1 MSHSGAAIFKKVY
14 GIINIDEDASPA
26 QLVWRSTAGDDTH
39 TIQLDSIDKLQ
50 ATPATNSKMMLRL
63 IGKVPDASSSTKRQ
77 KTNEGD
83 ISPPLP
89 KPESHMFSFNNRTV
103 MENIKLTLQTIISR
117 YKDIEADE
125 EKRKMETPEV
135 QKQNEQQQIQQQNGE
150 LINTEQLDDSLSK
163 EKLLTNLKLQQSL
176 LKNNKMLMR
185 TFQETVINSGLPPEE
200 FWSTRIALLRAFALS
215 TSQKVGPYNVLST
228 IKPVASSENKV
239 NVNLSRQ
246 KILSIFENYPIVK
259 KAYDDNVPKNFKEQ
273 EFWARFFSSK
283 LFRKLRGE
291 KLMVNDRGDVII
303 DRYLTLD
310 QEYDRQDDER
320 LMHPVNKYI
329 DIEGNKE
336 DDPVKMGNKP
346 DFTMQP
352 GTDPNGNNDGTID
365 ILKGMNRLSEK
376 MIMALENEYSR
387 NTLQKDSLEDEGKE
401 VFEITD
407 LEKDFE
413 AQYAIIHLNN
423 SEKNKNES
431 LQNEDEKQ
439 LSEDVI
445 EKHVK
450 KVLDHLILKLELTN
464 VVSDT
469 DANNK
474 NSQRVISAVKV
485 NAKQAKHNTVDSMLG
500 TFVGNSDEN
509 EAKSDIPQDLL
520 ESCRILNST
529 CCEFLKHFYIH
540 FQSGEPKKGI
550 LVNKLYKQ
558 LKSCSSKLK
567 ELFNDVLKHDGE
579 QMANT
584 VTTYLKPILDSIMFA
599 IAKYNIAFTE
609 FNKDILHPNT
619 SN

>member
-26 QLVWRSTAGDDTH
+26 QLIWRSTAGDDTH
-39 TIQLDSIDKLQ
+39 TVLLDSIDKLQ
-50 ATPATNSKMMLRL
+50 ATPATSSKMMLRL
-63 IGKVPDASSSTKRQ
+63 IGKTEESSPTKKQ
-77 KTNEGD
+77 KTNENG
-83 ISPPLP
+83 SNAA
-89 KPESHMFSFNNRTV
+89 KPESHMFSFNNRAV
-103 MENIKLTLQTIISR
+103 MDNIKLTLQTIISR

-125 EKRKMETPEV
+125 EKRKMETPDV
-135 QKQNEQQQIQQQNGE
+135 QKQNQQQQNQQHNGE
-150 LINTEQLDDSLSK
+150 LINTERLDDSLSK
-163 EKLLTNLKLQQSL
+163 EKLLINLKLQQSL
-176 LKNNKMLMR
+176 LKNNKILMR

-291 KLMVNDRGDVII
+291 KLMANDRGDVII

-336 DDPVKMGNKP
+336 DDPVRMGNKP

-387 NTLQKDSLEDEGKE
+387 NTLQKDSIEDESKE
-401 VFEITD
+401 IFEITD
-407 LEKDFE
+407 LEKDYE

-423 SEKNKNES
+423 NEKNKNES
-431 LQNEDEKQ
+431 LQNSDDRQ
-439 LSEDVI
+439 ISEDVI
-445 EKHVK
+445 ESHIK
-450 KVLDHLILKLELTN
+450 KVLDHLILKLELNN

-469 DANNK
+469 DANNE
-474 NSQRVISAVKV
+474 NSQRVISAVKL
-485 NAKQAKHNTVDSMLG
+485 NAKQAKHNTADSMLRS
-500 TFVGNSDEN
+500 FVGNSNDT
-509 EAKSDIPQDLL
+509 EATSDIPPDLL

-558 LKSCSSKLK
+558 LKDCSSKLK

-579 QMANT
+579 QMSNT
-584 VTTYLKPILDSIMFA
+584 VTSYLKPVFDSILFA
-599 IAKYNIAFTE
+599 IEKYNTAFTE
-609 FNKDILHPNT
+609 FNKDILHPN
-619 SN
+619 SPN